1 VANSVAPLVALL
13 TQAGIQADE
22 AGTGVKTMIMEFAKS
37 GKFTTI
43 ENMVK
48 DLEKMK
54 KLDPVKLLG
63 TFEKAFGKEHAS
75 KALIVAAGGY
85 GDLVKKMENM
95 ASMDQKISN
104 QMAGLTA
111 IFDAMTGTIQNA
123 GAALGMVYA
132 PELKAAAQWVNV
144 SADMIRGWIG
154 ENSTAIKTAIGL
166 AGAFVGVKLMALGV
180 AGALGVIN
188 TVMKAN
194 PWYLF
199 AQLAVTAASLIY
211 TNWEPISD
219 FFKENLGGAIES
231 VMSTYKSFMSVIES
245 SRGILTDA
253 FMWADKTFSAMNA
266 PAANGMRPPG
276 YTKNIVGSNKV
287 SGGIDVNFNNAPSG
301 MRVAP
306 AQTKGPVSV
315 TPNVGYRTI
324 GTAAGG

>member
-85 GDLVKKMENM
+85 DELAKKMANM
-95 ASMDQKISN
+95 ASMDQKINN
-104 QMAGLTA
+104 QLGGLTA

-144 SADMIRGWIG
+144 SADAIRGWIG
-154 ENSTAIKTAIGL
+154 ENGPAIKIAIEVAAGVVGMKL
-166 AGAFVGVKLMALGV
+166 AFLAAAGAMGVL
-180 AGALGVIN
+180 N

-194 PWYLF
+194 PWMALV
-199 AQLAVTAASLIY
+199 QGLLIAAPLIY
-211 TNWEPISD
+211 SNFDKIVDYVSDGMLKIEKTLTSIKD
-219 FFKENLGGAIES
+219 FFSFNLFDGNSGG
-231 VMSTYKSFMSVIES
+231 
-245 SRGILTDA
+245 
-253 FMWADKTFSAMNA
+253 
-266 PAANGMRPPG
+266 GMRPPG

-306 AQTKGPVSV
+306 AHTKGPVSV